1 MGSSCAEPPTRTSSA
16 ASIGLAASA
25 AGISSPSV
33 SAKDLLGTSA
43 LTADSAL
50 PNKPDLRAS
59 AASATFCAVSAAIAI
74 SLPSLASAAF
84 SDLSA
89 AAESPAAAD
98 ASWSDWSDVALAL
111 SVASDAWTEDSC
123 VACADASFA
132 ASPASST
139 PASAWPELESDLTVP
154 VSEATEVVCEAAS
167 CVAACSACCSLAC
180 SASAALAAAALRA
193 RGSPPC
199 LTTSASTIASAA

>member
-167 CVAACSACCSLAC
+167 CVAACSA
-180 SASAALAAAALRA
+180 SAALAAAALRA